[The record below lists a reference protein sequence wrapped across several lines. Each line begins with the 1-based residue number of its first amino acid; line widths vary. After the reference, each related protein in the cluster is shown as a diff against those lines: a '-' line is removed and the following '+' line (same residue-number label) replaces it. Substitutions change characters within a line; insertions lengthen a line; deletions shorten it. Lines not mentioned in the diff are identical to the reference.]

1 MTSGLPTALYPA
13 AAIRAFEAAVIAQGT
28 SGLTLMRRAGLAAW
42 STLLRHWPHAQRL
55 TVVCGPGNNGGD
67 GYVLASA
74 ARQAQREV
82 LLVEVGDATRR
93 GPDAAECRR
102 EALAHGAVLGRDLAA
117 LAGRE
122 VLVDALFG
130 LGLQR
135 PPAGVFLA
143 AITAMNAAAT
153 PILSLDVPAGLHADT
168 GATPGACI
176 AASVTVTFVGLKQ
189 GLFTGQAAA
198 HVGLLE
204 FAGLEL
210 PAVFWGAEPAPV
222 QRLLP
227 ALLRECLAPRPR
239 ASHKG
244 NFGHVLVVGGA
255 AGYAGA
261 ARLAAEAA
269 LRTGAGLV
277 SVACDPLSVH
287 AIGAGRPEIMVHAV
301 TGAEDLRPLLAR
313 ASVVAI
319 GPGLAQSAWSRA
331 LFGAVRDAS
340 RPLVVDADALNL
352 LAAEPQY
359 RPDWCLT
366 PHPGEAARL
375 LGLPH
380 ASAINCDRFA
390 AARALQARFGGALV
404 LKGAGSLVCAE
415 QGIGVVPGGN
425 PGMASGGMG
434 DVLTGVIAAL
444 RAQGLSLVQ
453 AARCGAVL
461 HAAAGDA
468 AASAGERGL
477 LASDLL
483 PALRRLAN
491 PAA

>member
-1 MTSGLPTALYPA
+1 MNSSLPAALYPA
-13 AAIRAFEAAVIAQGT
+13 ATIRAVEARVIAGGT
-28 SGLTLMRRAGLAAW
+28 SGLTLMRRAGSAAW
-42 STLLRHWPHAQRL
+42 STFCRHWPQAQRL

-74 ARQAQREV
+74 ARQALREV
-82 LLVEVGDATRR
+82 WLLEVGDATRL

-102 EALAHGAVLGRDLAA
+102 EALALGAVLGRDLDA
-117 LAGRE
+117 LVGRD

-130 LGLQR
+130 LGLNQ
-135 PPAGVFLA
+135 PPAGAFLA

-153 PILSLDVPAGLHADT
+153 PILSLDVPSGLNPDT
-168 GATPGACI
+168 GATPGACV
-176 AASVTVTFVGLKQ
+176 AAAVTLTFVGLKQ
-189 GLFTGQAAA
+189 GLFTGQAAER
-198 HVGLLE
+198 VGVLE
-204 FAGLEL
+204 FTDLDL
-210 PAVFWGAEPAPV
+210 PAAAFSQAPALV
-222 QRLLP
+222 QRLP
-227 ALLRECLAPRPR
+227 PRPLREWLAPRPR

-244 NFGHVLVVGGA
+244 HFGHVLVVGGA

-277 SVACDPLSVH
+277 SVACDPGSANAV
-287 AIGAGRPEIMVHAV
+287 GAGRPEIMVHPV
-301 TGAEDLRPLLAR
+301 TCAGDLSPLLAR

-319 GPGLAQSAWSRA
+319 GPGLGQSAWSRA
-331 LFGAVRDAS
+331 LFGAVRDAG

-352 LAAEPQY
+352 LAAEPLS

-366 PHPGEAARL
+366 PHPAEAARL
-375 LGLPH
+375 LGLAH
-380 ASAINCDRFA
+380 ARDINTDRFA
-390 AARALQARFGGALV
+390 AARALRAQFGGALV
-404 LKGAGSLVCAE
+404 LKGAGSLVCDE
-415 QGIGVVPGGN
+415 QGIGVVMAGN

-444 RAQGLSLVQ
+444 LAQGLTLAQ
-453 AARCGAVL
+453 ATRCGAML
-461 HAAAGDA
+461 HAAAGDL

-483 PALRRLAN
+483 PELRRLAN
-491 PAA
+491 